1 MWFFKHSLSLYIL
14 AFPLI
19 GFDVSR
25 FDLTL
30 AHQPLAYHL
39 GTRVS
44 ERRAEVV
51 PHVVMLSAFASRP
64 YQMFDRR

>member
-1 MWFFKHSLSLYIL
+1 MWFFKRSLSAYIL

-30 AHQPLAYHL
+30 AHQTLAYHL
-39 GTRVS
+39 STRVS
-44 ERRAEVV
+44 ERKDQVV